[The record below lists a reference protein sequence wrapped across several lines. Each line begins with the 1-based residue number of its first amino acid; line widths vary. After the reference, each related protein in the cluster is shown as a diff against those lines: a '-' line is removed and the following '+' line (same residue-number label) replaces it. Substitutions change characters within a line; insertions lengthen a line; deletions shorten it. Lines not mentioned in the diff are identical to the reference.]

1 MIADQP
7 NFFRVIRTDYWSFV
21 CSILM
26 IVFWALTLFDLFT
39 RQEQMQASLFTAVM
53 ISVVTLMIVGWRYYR
68 VSSLYKYGTQT
79 QASIIDIGFF
89 RDRGAIKYT
98 YTFHGEQ
105 YTAKLSVMRNKHT
118 REYNIG
124 DKVPILVNPDRP
136 KHSVIRDLFL

>member
-68 VSSLYKYGTQT
+68 VSSLFIYPSRTN
-79 QASIIDIGFF
+79 AGFPVYSGYDLCGNSD
-89 RDRGAIKYT
+89 DRGLEI
-98 YTFHGEQ
+98 
-105 YTAKLSVMRNKHT
+105 LSSKFT
-118 REYNIG
+118 
-124 DKVPILVNPDRP
+124 L
-136 KHSVIRDLFL
+136 